1 MGMYALFKKE
11 ISNFLS
17 SLIGIMVI
25 VVFLLITGLFLW
37 VFQSDFNLLT
47 YGYANL
53 DGLFILAP
61 WVFLFLVPA
70 VTMRSFA
77 EENRTGTI
85 EMLATKPLSD
95 WQIIWAKFLASV
107 ALVLLALLPTAVYY
121 FSVYRLG
128 FPVGNLDTG
137 GILGSYI
144 GLFLLSASFVSIGI
158 FCSSVTNNQILAF
171 ILSVFL
177 CGFMYIGFELIY
189 SLSLFGPIDLFIQR
203 LGMAAHYGSIS
214 RGVVDTRDVLYF
226 LSVMAVFLCM
236 TKLVLASRKW
246 ITAFVV
252 TMVIV
257 AALNTIGSF
266 VFTRFDLT
274 SEKRYTLSDTTKQTL
289 RDLDDYVYFKVYL
302 DGDFPA
308 GFKKLRRETKEML
321 DEFRAYS
328 KYIDY

>member
-1 MGMYALFKKE
+1 MYALFKKE

-37 VFQSDFNLLT
+37 VFKSDFNLLS

-85 EMLATKPLSD
+85 EMLLTKPLSD
-95 WQIIWAKFLASV
+95 WQIIMAKFLASV
-107 ALVLLALLPTAVYY
+107 ALVLLALIPPGVYY

-128 FPVGNLDTG
+128 FPMGNLDSG
-137 GILGSYI
+137 SILGSYI
-144 GLFLLSASFVSIGI
+144 GLFLLSASFISIGI

-177 CGFMYIGFELIY
+177 CGFIYIGFEFIY

-203 LGMAAHYGSIS
+203 LGIASHYSSIS
-214 RGVVDTRDVLYF
+214 RGVVDTRDILYF
-226 LSVMAVFLCM
+226 LSVMALFLSS

-246 ITAFVV
+246 
-252 TMVIV
+252 
-257 AALNTIGSF
+257 
-266 VFTRFDLT
+266 
-274 SEKRYTLSDTTKQTL
+274 
-289 RDLDDYVYFKVYL
+289 
-302 DGDFPA
+302 
-308 GFKKLRRETKEML
+308 
-321 DEFRAYS
+321 
-328 KYIDY
+328 

>member
-1 MGMYALFKKE
+1 MYALFKKE

-85 EMLATKPLSD
+85 EILLTKPLSD
-95 WQIIWAKFLASV
+95 WQIIMAKFLASV
-107 ALVLLALLPTAVYY
+107 TLVLLALIPTAVYY

-128 FPVGNLDTG
+128 FPMGNLDSG
-137 GILGSYI
+137 GIMGSYI
-144 GLFLLSASFVSIGI
+144 GLFLLSASFISIGI
-158 FCSSVTNNQILAF
+158 FCSAVTNNQILAF

-177 CGFMYIGFELIY
+177 CGFIYIGFEFIY

-203 LGMAAHYGSIS
+203 LGMAAHYSSIS
-214 RGVVDTRDVLYF
+214 RGVVDTRDILYF
-226 LSVMAVFLCM
+226 LSVMALFLSS

-246 ITAFVV
+246 
-252 TMVIV
+252 
-257 AALNTIGSF
+257 
-266 VFTRFDLT
+266 
-274 SEKRYTLSDTTKQTL
+274 
-289 RDLDDYVYFKVYL
+289 
-302 DGDFPA
+302 
-308 GFKKLRRETKEML
+308 
-321 DEFRAYS
+321 
-328 KYIDY
+328 

>member
-1 MGMYALFKKE
+1 MYALFKKE

-37 VFQSDFNLLT
+37 VFKSDFNLLS

-85 EMLATKPLSD
+85 EMLLTKPLSD
-95 WQIIWAKFLASV
+95 WQIIMAKFLASV
-107 ALVLLALLPTAVYY
+107 ALVLLALIPTGVYY

-128 FPVGNLDTG
+128 FPMGNLDSG
-137 GILGSYI
+137 SILGSYI
-144 GLFLLSASFVSIGI
+144 GLFLLSASFISIGI

-177 CGFMYIGFELIY
+177 CGFIYIGFEFIF

-203 LGMAAHYGSIS
+203 LGMSAHYSSIS
-214 RGVVDTRDVLYF
+214 RGVIDTRDILYF
-226 LSVMAVFLCM
+226 LSVMALFLSM

-246 ITAFVV
+246 
-252 TMVIV
+252 
-257 AALNTIGSF
+257 
-266 VFTRFDLT
+266 
-274 SEKRYTLSDTTKQTL
+274 
-289 RDLDDYVYFKVYL
+289 
-302 DGDFPA
+302 
-308 GFKKLRRETKEML
+308 
-321 DEFRAYS
+321 
-328 KYIDY
+328 